1 MVTNQS
7 PLVNVLETLLQ
18 IGIAQVMPVHQFLN
32 LSASMGLARVLSLV
46 LDRRMETAAHNMD
59 IAAALLPTVGLDV
72 NLLLGLVEYQ
82 AAALRP
88 SHLPQQRRR
97 RPQPAQR
104 PQRLRPPPRSPPPPL
119 PLSLL
124 RLRLQLKAFQR
135 MEPVHPL
142 SPV

>member
-18 IGIAQVMPVHQFLN
+18 IGIAQVMPVHQFLK

-46 LDRRMETAAHNMD
+46 LDRRLETAAHNMD
-59 IAAALLPTVGLDV
+59 IAAALLPTVGLGV
-72 NLLLGLVEYQ
+72 NLLLGLVEHQ

-88 SHLPQQRRR
+88 S
-97 RPQPAQR
+97 QPAQR
-104 PQRLRPPPRSPPPPL
+104 PQRLRPPLRSPPPPL
-119 PLSLL
+119 PLSPL
-124 RLRLQLKAFQR
+124 RLRLQLKAFQQTGH
-135 MEPVHPL
+135 VQLL

>member
-32 LSASMGLARVLSLV
+32 LSALMGLARVLSLV

-88 SHLPQQRRR
+88 SHLPQ
-97 RPQPAQR
+97 PAQR
-104 PQRLRPPPRSPPPPL
+104 AQRLRPPPRPPPPPP

-124 RLRLQLKAFQR
+124 RLRLRLKAFQQTGH
-135 MEPVHPL
+135 VQLL